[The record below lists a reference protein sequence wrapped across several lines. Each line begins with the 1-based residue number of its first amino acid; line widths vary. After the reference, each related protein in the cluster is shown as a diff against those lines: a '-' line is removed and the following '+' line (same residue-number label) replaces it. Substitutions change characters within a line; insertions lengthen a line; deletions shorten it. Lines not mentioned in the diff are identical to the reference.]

1 MKKPKKR
8 GRKPGV
14 KVGSYKKKVKLISLD
29 SPQYKDVFENTNAKI
44 GDTLRIRLPNDYI
57 TPIIQPMQTRVAEV
71 FLAITNSEM
80 DQSTKVE
87 AFKALAVHTNNF

>member
-14 KVGSYKKKVKLISLD
+14 KVGPYKNKAPISLD
-29 SPQYKDVFENTNAKI
+29 SSHYVDLFKKANAKI
-44 GDTLRIRLPNDYI
+44 GDTLRIRLPDDYI
-57 TPIIQPMQTRVAEV
+57 ASTTQPMQTRVAEV